1 MLKESIDVMLPFIM
15 EMCNAS
21 MSEGLLPISQRH
33 AIVTPLIKKTS
44 LNPGECKNYRPVSNL
59 TFMSKVVERLV
70 SSQLVDYLQSNDL
83 MPKLQSA
90 YRRHHSTETAL
101 LRVISD
107 ILDGMEKG
115 RITLLGLLDLSAA
128 FDTVDHSIL
137 LNRLAVTFGIDGVAL
152 EWIRSF
158 LTDRTQQ
165 VFYQGSLSR
174 IGRLEFGVPQGSVL
188 GPLLFLLYTSGLF
201 RLIENHGLVAH
212 SYADDT
218 QVHLSVP
225 ESDIAT
231 AVQRF
236 TECVE
241 SIEDWM
247 SANRLKMNADKTQV
261 IWMGSGQRLG
271 RIDISEITIRSSR
284 ISLSKTVSDLGVLID
299 GQLTMADHIT
309 SLCRSCF
316 FQLRQIRTIKRSLT
330 MDAKKSLVNAFVC
343 SRLDYCNSLLY
354 GISDGQLRRLQ
365 LVQNAAAR
373 LISGTKKYDHITP
386 VLRILHWLPIRKR
399 ILFKIAVIVYK
410 SLHGLAPAYLAAD
423 CVQVST
429 IQSRKHLRSASKFE
443 LTVPRTKSKTFAPR
457 SFAVGGPVVWNS
469 LPMELRVPTLTL
481 EGFRRDLKTYLFTA
495 NC

>member
-1 MLKESIDVMLPFIM
+1 MK
-15 EMCNAS
+15 
-21 MSEGLLPISQRH
+21 
-33 AIVTPLIKKTS
+33 S
-44 LNPGECKNYRPVSNL
+44 LRYELSYPGECKNYRPVSNL

-128 FDTVDHSIL
+128 FDTVNHSIL

-261 IWMGSGQRLG
+261 IWMGSGQRMG

-386 VLRILHWLPIRKR
+386 VLRILHWLPI
-399 ILFKIAVIVYK
+399 
-410 SLHGLAPAYLAAD
+410 
-423 CVQVST
+423 
-429 IQSRKHLRSASKFE
+429 
-443 LTVPRTKSKTFAPR
+443 
-457 SFAVGGPVVWNS
+457 
-469 LPMELRVPTLTL
+469 
-481 EGFRRDLKTYLFTA
+481 
-495 NC
+495 